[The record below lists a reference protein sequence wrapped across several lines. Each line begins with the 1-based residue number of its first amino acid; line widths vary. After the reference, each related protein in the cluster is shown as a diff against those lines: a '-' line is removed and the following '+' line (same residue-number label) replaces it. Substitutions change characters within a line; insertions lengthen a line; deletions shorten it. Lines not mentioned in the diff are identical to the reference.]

1 MVTSVVCFFRSV
13 LLLVVGAVEA
23 AGKRVTG
30 EGVKGPAAVG
40 FEAVNDDDDND
51 VVVEVVVVAAV
62 VDAACPFVV
71 DQVRA
76 LGRADMSGPLQ
87 LSVDERARS

>member
-13 LLLVVGAVEA
+13 LMLVVEAVEV
-23 AGKRVTG
+23 AGERVTVE
-30 EGVKGPAAVG
+30 EGRGPTAVG
-40 FEAVNDDDDND
+40 FEAVDDDD
-51 VVVEVVVVAAV
+51 VVVVVVVVAAA